1 MRSPFKRGQ
10 RGGHPNGPAR
20 GVGGHR
26 GIELGVRGEPP
37 RSVDDHPHGQ
47 PDLAG
52 QDGGLQLTIAQ
63 LHDFG
68 GDAVDPHVGVAG
80 AGADSRRQGGVSK
93 LVARQREEVGID
105 GAVRCHALHRSGIA
119 VDGPGWPLMSRVRV
133 SGVKLRRAALGYT
146 LLAPSLFG
154 VVVFLLL
161 PMLVVAWLSLQH
173 WDLLAPI
180 DYVGL
185 SNWRAVLTDPSF
197 GTSLVVTVLF
207 IAMVVPVQTVLGLFA
222 AAMLARGLPGTGAFR
237 TLYVLPWIC
246 SPLAIAVLWR
256 WILAPTDGAVGTVL
270 GQRIE
275 WLTDPDL
282 ALPVVSAVTVWT
294 NVGYVT
300 LFFLAGILA
309 IPKDVQNAARTD
321 GATSWQ
327 RFRHITVP
335 MLRPTL
341 FFVLVTGIVSA
352 AQVFDTVYALTG
364 GGPQGRTDLV
374 AHRIYAEAFGAAAV
388 GRAAVMAVVLFV
400 LLVGVTIAQ
409 HLYFRRRISYD
420 LV

>member
-1 MRSPFKRGQ
+1 MR
-10 RGGHPNGPAR
+10 
-20 GVGGHR
+20 
-26 GIELGVRGEPP
+26 
-37 RSVDDHPHGQ
+37 HG
-47 PDLAG
+47 
-52 QDGGLQLTIAQ
+52 
-63 LHDFG
+63 
-68 GDAVDPHVGVAG
+68 
-80 AGADSRRQGGVSK
+80 R
-93 LVARQREEVGID
+93 ARQT
-105 GAVRCHALHRSGIA
+105 
-119 VDGPGWPLMSRVRV
+119 
-133 SGVKLRRAALGYT
+133 ALGYA

-161 PMLVVAWLSLQH
+161 PMLVVAWLSLNR
-173 WDLLAPI
+173 WDLLGSI
-180 DYVGL
+180 EYVGL
-185 SNWRAVLTDPSF
+185 SNWRSVLTDSSF
-197 GTSLVVTVLF
+197 GTSLVVTLLF
-207 IAMVVPVQTVLGLFA
+207 IAMVVPVQTVLGIFA
-222 AAMLARGLPGTGAFR
+222 ASLLARGLPGTGVFR

-275 WLTDPDL
+275 WLTDPVL

-309 IPKDVQNAARTD
+309 IPADVQNAARTD
-321 GATSWQ
+321 GATAWQ
-327 RFRHITVP
+327 RFRYITLP

-364 GGPQGRTDLV
+364 GGPQERTDV
-374 AHRIYAEAFGAAAV
+374 IAHRIYAEAFGAAAV
-388 GRAAVMAVVLFV
+388 GRAAVMAMVLFV
-400 LLVGVTIAQ
+400 LLIGVTIVQ
-409 HLYFRRRISYD
+409 HLYFRKNTTYD